1 MTDVSATPTARLEV
15 KNPDEWE
22 AEAFAFAAELIGRG
36 ERPWFE
42 VRWPAPPRLEPDEAA
57 AWLER
62 QEDTFDALE
71 YVDGEFRTL
80 PPYAELRGEV

>member
-1 MTDVSATPTARLEV
+1 MSNIPTAALTI
-15 KNPDEWE
+15 KNPEQWE
-22 AEAFAFAAELIGRG
+22 AEAFSFAAELIGRG

-42 VRWPAPPRLEPDEAA
+42 VRWPAPERLEPAEAQ

-62 QEDTFDALE
+62 QEETFDALE

-80 PPYAELRGEV
+80 PPYAELRGEA